1 MIEQDTVKLLRECD
15 SGIEMGISAINEV
28 IGHVSD
34 DRLRKRLSQSL
45 DENTGLKTDLQGLLD
60 IYHDSGKEPPAM
72 VKGMSKLKTG
82 FELAMDGSDGKIAE
96 LMIDGCNMGVKSLS
110 RYLNQ
115 YKAAD
120 ERSKDLAKRLIS
132 AEEKLYCDMRG
143 FL

>member
-28 IGHVSD
+28 IGRVSD

-45 DENTGLKTDLQGLLD
+45 DENTGLKTDLQELLD

-132 AEEKLYCDMRG
+132 AEVNLSCDMRG